1 MSDADRVQRW
11 RQRMREEGKEP
22 MTIWLSRDEK
32 LRLED
37 LARTWRCT
45 TSAMIEQALAQF
57 HPGSP
62 HVPVTVP
69 DTEQLR
75 ALMQEALL
83 ETTAVTEL
91 VTDIVTATLARDL
104 PILVREA
111 IAGIEYTPVMTPVT
125 DTLSNDT
132 ETVRP
137 ETPVE
142 AMPASPYETEP
153 APSLVTEPVPA
164 RKGGRP
170 RSAVG
175 QQILDALT
183 AHPEGL
189 SAEELRV
196 HIRAQKPLGDT
207 LAGMRRTGVV
217 EAEKEGREWRYFTL
231 RISDPRPRRKLGFS
245 G

>member
-45 TSAMIEQALAQF
+45 TSAMVEQALAQF

-62 HVPVTVP
+62 PVPVTVP
-69 DTEQLR
+69 DTAQLR
-75 ALMQEALL
+75 VLMQEALL

-111 IAGIEYTPVMTPVT
+111 IAGIEYTPVMIPVT
-125 DTLSNDT
+125 DTISNDT
-132 ETVRP
+132 ETARP

-142 AMPASPYETEP
+142 PLPASQYKAEHGH
-153 APSLVTEPVPA
+153 SLVTEPAPV
-164 RKGGRP
+164 RKAGRQ
-170 RSAVG
+170 RSALG
-175 QQILDALT
+175 QQILDLLAQ
-183 AHPEGL
+183 HPEGL
-189 SAEELRV
+189 TAEQ
-196 HIRAQKPLGDT
+196 IRGYLTPERPLGD
-207 LAGMRRTGVV
+207 LLDGMRRTGTVR
-217 EAEKEGREWRYFTL
+217 AAKEGRGWRYY
-231 RISDPRPRRKLGFS
+231 G
-245 G
+245 

>member
-45 TSAMIEQALAQF
+45 TAAMVEQALAQF

-62 HVPVTVP
+62 PVPVTVP

-104 PILVREA
+104 PIVVREA
-111 IAGIEYTPVMTPVT
+111 IAGIEYTPVMIPVT
-125 DTLSNDT
+125 ATSSNDT
-132 ETVRP
+132 ETAQS

-142 AMPASPYETEP
+142 TLPASQYEADP
-153 APSLVTEPVPA
+153 GHSLVTESAPA
-164 RKGGRP
+164 RKPGRQ
-170 RSAVG
+170 RSELG
-175 QQILDALT
+175 TRILALLQE
-183 AHPEGL
+183 HPEGL
-189 SAEELRV
+189 TAEQLRGYLTPGKS
-196 HIRAQKPLGDT
+196 IGDM
-207 LAGMRRTGVV
+207 LAGMRRTGAV
-217 EAEKEGREWRYFTL
+217 EAEKEGREWRYFAH
-231 RISDPRPRRKLGFS
+231 K
-245 G
+245 